1 MIEKFKE
8 NQESLS
14 RGGDVMIISPIVNMI
29 NIDHN
34 RQIVHS
40 TSSPI
45 AQENK
50 SPINLLPN
58 IKQGTVASNL
68 NRNFPESNQVATQ
81 YNPTRLTASS
91 NEMDHHQSS
100 FFTIPIK

>member
-8 NQESLS
+8 NQDPLS
-14 RGGDVMIISPIVNMI
+14 GGGDVTIISPIVNMI

-34 RQIVHS
+34 RQIIHL

-50 SPINLLPN
+50 SPIDLSPD
-58 IKQGTVASNL
+58 IEQGTVASNL
-68 NRNFPESNQVATQ
+68 NNIFPESNQVATQ
-81 YNPTRLTASS
+81 YEPTRLMSRLQ
-91 NEMDHHQSS
+91 H
-100 FFTIPIK
+100 KLV